1 MTSLKQMDHAELQV
15 FYECSS
21 EGDRYGVIRCSLPFQ
36 YLLETEG
43 LSGECEYPVMACV
56 DQITVAIIDSREI
69 DVKAV
74 LYFKANVY
82 QKWQERIVEQIQ
94 VQPADM
100 EKMAALPGIAV
111 YMVRDGESLWDIG
124 KRYYVPVSALR
135 QTNGLSED
143 EVKAGDKILIVRGF

>member
-1 MTSLKQMDHAELQV
+1 MENGIEITGVLELQV

-100 EKMAALPGIAV
+100 ERWQRFPGLPCTWCGMEKAFGIS
-111 YMVRDGESLWDIG
+111 ESGIMY
-124 KRYYVPVSALR
+124 RYQPSDR
-135 QTNGLSED
+135 QT
-143 EVKAGDKILIVRGF
+143 VFQRMR